1 MKQSRKMFP
10 LATRACMRLL
20 QNAKCTYF
28 LRERDQMG
36 CTSTAGVIKSHEA
49 RFRVR
54 KFDGVRMSRVPRMM
68 KTTKVFPTQL
78 MT

>member
-1 MKQSRKMFP
+1 
-10 LATRACMRLL
+10 
-20 QNAKCTYF
+20 
-28 LRERDQMG
+28 MG